1 MPNPIDEFLTAQQQR
16 NQKRRE
22 ETQQLWH
29 TWNQNGRQPQH
40 LEPIIQNFQGLIA
53 AKVKEWKP
61 PTVPKSA
68 FEAEVTKHVIKAVES
83 YNPSR
88 GASLNTHVN
97 NRVQKAKRYM
107 VQQQNLA
114 RIPEAQAYRIGALQ
128 RAQDAL
134 SEEFGRAPTHEEIAA
149 YMREN
154 DPKGRPITPKQVA
167 AIIKAQRRDIPSS
180 AWESD
185 PEPQTVQRE
194 QEILPLVRDALTPQ
208 EQQVF
213 DHIYGYNGA
222 PVIPNTGRLAD
233 RLGMSPSQVSRLK
246 SSIANKYKSY
256 L

>member
-1 MPNPIDEFLTAQQQR
+1 
-16 NQKRRE
+16 
-22 ETQQLWH
+22 
-29 TWNQNGRQPQH
+29 
-40 LEPIIQNFQGLIA
+40 
-53 AKVKEWKP
+53 
-61 PTVPKSA
+61 
-68 FEAEVTKHVIKAVES
+68 
-83 YNPSR
+83 
-88 GASLNTHVN
+88 
-97 NRVQKAKRYM
+97 
-107 VQQQNLA
+107 
-114 RIPEAQAYRIGALQ
+114 
-128 RAQDAL
+128 
-134 SEEFGRAPTHEEIAA
+134 
-149 YMREN
+149 MREN